1 MGLVLVQVLKLWN
14 ARGEEQGHPIKVRTK
29 ILAPNGGPITR
40 LAFHPHKAQLAAAF
54 GDGSLTLFNIAHAN
68 DSQQGAMTPSLLLE
82 SPAG

>member
-1 MGLVLVQVLKLWN
+1 MQVLKLWN
-14 ARGEEQGHPIKVRTK
+14 ARGEEQGHPIKIRTK

-68 DSQQGAMTPSLLLE
+68 DHQQGAMTPSLLLE